1 MVEVLASSH
10 ILTAL
15 RVVNECLGNKAQ
27 VEKVLDRVAE
37 AIGKHLHVDRC
48 SILLLTKENPAK
60 PYREFSVAGDSSAPD
75 SSIKGNV
82 YKVTERSE
90 LFGLLQNG
98 KSVPL
103 KDLSTRDD
111 GTEPHDLQ
119 HIVNDT
125 DSKSLVVFP
134 LRYSG
139 QLVGCL
145 MLHMV
150 QSAQSFSEDVL
161 ALGEVL
167 AEIIGMKCAEEEFL
181 SANTHS
187 NAKIH
192 SHANLDSDSNSH
204 SNSRSNSNPNLNSNS
219 PPNGDLNGSSDKKS
233 RIPDNLLQSKS
244 SANAASPAA
253 SRLPAASLP
262 MSASSSRAPGSQIDA
277 RPTQPD
283 ELVNSLSKQ
292 LSWERWVRQIICKL
306 HATLDRDLLLQSVA
320 DGFGRSLSASRCLIV
335 RTDGL
340 ASPVVTH
347 EYVEADISPLGLG
360 RTGPFPLGAIL
371 PFRHKAGAV
380 SDVSALLTSGDLSK
394 DEYEYFAENGV
405 RSMAGAP
412 IASHGTYFGVIVIL
426 EREVSRK
433 WAPGELDMLELV
445 ASQTAVAMGHCQ
457 SYQQLKDQLFN
468 LNLLG
473 NLTQQLTSTLELVS
487 RGSVKSE
494 PSEEKVRLAM
504 NAPPLSMRELEVLKL
519 IASGLANRE
528 IAQRLFLTE
537 STVELHASRI
547 RKKLKLKSRTALVKY
562 ACDNGLA

>member
-10 ILTAL
+10 ILNAL
-15 RVVNECLGNKAQ
+15 HVVNECLGNKAQ
-27 VEKVLDRVAE
+27 VERVLDRVAD

-48 SILLLTKENPAK
+48 LILLLTKENPAK
-60 PYREFSVAGDSSAPD
+60 PYREFSVAGDSSASG

-82 YKVTERSE
+82 YKVSEWSE
-90 LFGLLQNG
+90 LFGCLQTS
-98 KSVPL
+98 KSLPL
-103 KDLSTRDD
+103 KDLSARDD
-111 GTEPHDLQ
+111 GTEPRELQ
-119 HIVNDT
+119 RIVSDT
-125 DSKSLVVFP
+125 NSKSLVVFP
-134 LRYSG
+134 LSASG
-139 QLVGCL
+139 QLTGCL
-145 MLHMV
+145 ILHMV
-150 QSAQSFSEDVL
+150 QTAQPFSKDILE
-161 ALGEVL
+161 LGEVL

-181 SANTHS
+181 SANTNSNTKPHS
-187 NAKIH
+187 QTNP
-192 SHANLDSDSNSH
+192 DSNSSSS
-204 SNSRSNSNPNLNSNS
+204 SNLSSNSNSND
-219 PPNGDLNGSSDKKS
+219 DLNGSANKNL
-233 RIPDNLLQSKS
+233 RTPDGSSPSKS
-244 SANAASPAA
+244 DGNAAPTAA
-253 SRLPAASLP
+253 SRQSAANPP
-262 MSASSSRAPGSQIDA
+262 MSASSNRTPGSQIDA
-277 RPTQPD
+277 SPTQPD

-306 HATLDRDLLLQSVA
+306 HATLDRDLMLQSVA

-347 EYVEADISPLGLG
+347 EYVEPDISPLGLG

-371 PFRHKAGAV
+371 PFRHKAGAL

-433 WAPGELDMLELV
+433 WAPQELDMLELV

-487 RGSVKSE
+487 RGSGKSE